1 MIVGNPYKF
10 AIVREEIKE
19 WNIDNTF
26 SNGVLL
32 FFIDGAIFPKE
43 IITVSLNC
51 ELRPLKDKLKQ
62 LCTNQELFDVPKEVA
77 FRKLYNIT
85 YPKNIEIGNDY
96 CFDIT
101 PPSFL
106 DNNCCIF
113 GFNNGSQ
120 VKILAAKL
128 NYKRSTGR
136 HELDKI
142 TVIEAVLPVEELNE
156 IVRQL

>member
-1 MIVGNPYKF
+1 MIVGDPYKF

-62 LCTNQELFDVPKEVA
+62 LCTNQELFDAPKEVA
-77 FRKLYNIT
+77 FRKLY
-85 YPKNIEIGNDY
+85 
-96 CFDIT
+96 DIT
-101 PPSFL
+101 
-106 DNNCCIF
+106 
-113 GFNNGSQ
+113 
-120 VKILAAKL
+120 
-128 NYKRSTGR
+128 
-136 HELDKI
+136 
-142 TVIEAVLPVEELNE
+142 
-156 IVRQL
+156 